1 MSPGREREARGES
14 PAVTGGTDSCT
25 VVRRRSRIPRLG
37 IRSAGKIVNKMGK
50 RRNRSVRKIAVHVVL
65 VVVFLSGVCLAGDK
79 PEIKDEKGKI
89 NYSVGYQIGGDF
101 KRQGIDLEP
110 DLIVK
115 GIQDALAESKP
126 LMTPQEMRKT
136 LVDLKKKIVADQRKQ
151 QEEHAQKNLA
161 EGKAFLA
168 KNAKKKG
175 VKTLP
180 SGLQYKV
187 IEKGNGTSPKKTD
200 SVTVDYR
207 GTLIDGTE
215 FDSSY
220 KRGKPATFRVDG
232 VIAGWTEAL
241 QRMKPGAKWQLFIPA
256 KMAYGVR
263 GAGPRIEPNSTLI
276 FEVKLIKVN

>member
-1 MSPGREREARGES
+1 
-14 PAVTGGTDSCT
+14 
-25 VVRRRSRIPRLG
+25 
-37 IRSAGKIVNKMGK
+37 
-50 RRNRSVRKIAVHVVL
+50 VRKIAVHVVL

-256 KMAYGVR
+256 KMAYGAR

>member
-1 MSPGREREARGES
+1 
-14 PAVTGGTDSCT
+14 
-25 VVRRRSRIPRLG
+25 
-37 IRSAGKIVNKMGK
+37 
-50 RRNRSVRKIAVHVVL
+50 VRKIAVHVVL

>member
-1 MSPGREREARGES
+1 M
-14 PAVTGGTDSCT
+14 
-25 VVRRRSRIPRLG
+25 
-37 IRSAGKIVNKMGK
+37 
-50 RRNRSVRKIAVHVVL
+50 RKIAVHVVL

-256 KMAYGVR
+256 KMAYGAR